1 MTEEGLAEDK
11 GRCMEL
17 ETVIKRRTLKT
28 SMMGNAEGHQE
39 ANFHCRRQR
48 FDPCSG
54 NFDPACLGVWS
65 KQNKYK

>member
-28 SMMGNAEGHQE
+28 SMTGNAGHQE
-39 ANFHCRRQR
+39 ARDMGINIFLLDCFQDSH
-48 FDPCSG
+48 
-54 NFDPACLGVWS
+54 
-65 KQNKYK
+65 

>member
-39 ANFHCRRQR
+39 ARDMGINIFLLDCFQDSH
-48 FDPCSG
+48 
-54 NFDPACLGVWS
+54 
-65 KQNKYK
+65 